1 MEVRFASNRLG
12 RCADD
17 YREEV
22 REWGAPVARRYISR
36 VRVLRDAAAFRD
48 LWSNRSLRLH
58 PLSGQRQGQYAID
71 LTNRWRLIV
80 VPDQSGN
87 GLVIAEVTQ
96 HYDG

>member
-1 MEVRFASNRLG
+1 MGVRFASNRLE

-17 YREEV
+17 YLEAV
-22 REWGAPVARRYISR
+22 REWGAPVARRYIAR

-48 LWSNRSLRLH
+48 LWGNRSLRLH
-58 PLSGQRQGQYAID
+58 SLSGQRQGQYAID

-80 VPDQSGN
+80 VPGMAGN